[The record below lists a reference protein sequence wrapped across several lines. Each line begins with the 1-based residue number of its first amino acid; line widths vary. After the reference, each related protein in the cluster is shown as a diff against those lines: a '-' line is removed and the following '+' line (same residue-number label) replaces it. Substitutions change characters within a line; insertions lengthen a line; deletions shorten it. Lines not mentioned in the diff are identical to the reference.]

1 MALPLQH
8 DPLTPVSA
16 SIELMLVEDVRVS
29 PEELTIYNHPDVQVR
44 LPHPHPT
51 APCSNPRGPLTSDT
65 SPAPPQA
72 ELHVREGSGYFF
84 LNTSSADVVRVAYQE
99 ARGIATVSAHRSCLC
114 ASAGGSRRS
123 WRRVFRFSQGSL
135 QTRSSCL
142 CGPHC
147 VSTNYPRC

>member
-44 LPHPHPT
+44 PPHPHP
-51 APCSNPRGPLTSDT
+51 AALCSNPWGPLISDT
-65 SPAPPQA
+65 SPAPLQA

-99 ARGIATVSAHRSCLC
+99 AQGIATVSAHPACLC
-114 ASAGGSRRS
+114 ASVMA
-123 WRRVFRFSQGSL
+123 QGLPIFPGVAADTLELPLWSTL
-135 QTRSSCL
+135 CL
-142 CGPHC
+142 HKLP
-147 VSTNYPRC
+147 TLLAT